1 MGARDFDGRALYAA
15 MDVKRLADGLSWQG
29 VAEAIWWLSAELH
42 AERTGAQKPD
52 HPIAVA
58 TIRNLEQRGNT
69 TCQHALFFLRW
80 LDRTPE
86 SFLAGAARD
95 AGMPLPDC
103 GPAHRPRWNLKAL
116 HAALNDER
124 QRHRLTWAQAAKELG
139 CTPSQLTGLKSAK
152 FATGMVLAMRITRW
166 LGRPA
171 ADFVYCARW

>member
-1 MGARDFDGRALYAA
+1 MSAPAFDGRALYAA
-15 MDVKRLADGLSWQG
+15 MDEKRQADGLSWQG

-42 AERTGAQKPD
+42 AERTGAKKPD

-58 TIRNLEQRGNT
+58 TIKNLDRRGNT

-86 SFLAGAARD
+86 SFLIAAAHDAGA
-95 AGMPLPDC
+95 PLPDC
-103 GPAHRPRWNLKAL
+103 GPSHRPRWNLKAL

-124 QRHRLTWAQAAKELG
+124 ERRGLSWAATANELG
-139 CTPSQLTGLKSAK
+139 CTPSQLTGLKGAK
-152 FATGMVLAMRITRW
+152 FATGIALAMRITQW
-166 LGRPA
+166 LQRPA